1 MLCAVLMS
9 IVVVQCK
16 KEGKNAT
23 SIFRGLASSD
33 IDSTIFS
40 PFYDTTVLNIAVAK
54 ATNDSIITTGIQSI
68 IKANCG
74 NCHNSNIKPNLVT
87 FNDIK
92 SLVVPGNPEA
102 SKLWQVITTNDLNK
116 AMPPVTTEKTVS
128 TEDKI
133 SIYNW
138 IKNGANE
145 TPVLSDYRPTA
156 VRLITGGCTAIC
168 HNENVIVGN
177 WARTNNFGRP
187 LTAQDTI
194 TSTAV
199 HRGPA
204 CLAINDT
211 LIKRVWGAYKD
222 SVARFYSV
230 ASVNDT
236 VRKTISSPLDPLNSY
251 SNLLFNIQ
259 YPAAF
264 RNGKAA
270 NKDLFTAATSSSNNL
285 LAKIDSTLSFKGFV
299 KSGNM
304 ASGDGHMNSSEV
316 AIIKGWYFLDPNIP
330 DLWKYGNGTIP
341 AFKDTKGNPI
351 AKKN

>member
-1 MLCAVLMS
+1 MS

-16 KEGKNAT
+16 KEGKNAS

-40 PFYDTTVLNIAVAK
+40 PFYDTTVLNISVARS
-54 ATNDSIITTGIQSI
+54 TNDSIITTGIQSI

-74 NCHNSNIKPNLVT
+74 NCHNNNIKPNLVT

-102 SKLWQVITTNDLNK
+102 SKLWEVITTQDLNK

-128 TEDKI
+128 TQDKI

-145 TPVLSDYRPTA
+145 TPTLVDYRPSA
-156 VRLITGGCTAIC
+156 VRLITGGCTAVC
-168 HNENVIVGN
+168 HNEGVIVGN
-177 WARTNNFGRP
+177 WARANTLGKT
-187 LTAQDTI
+187 LTTQDTI
-194 TSTAV
+194 TSMNV
-199 HRGPA
+199 HRGPG
-204 CLAINDT
+204 CLAINDA
-211 LIKRVWGAYKD
+211 LISSVWNAFKD
-222 SVARFYSV
+222 SVSRFYTI

-285 LAKIDSTLSFKGFV
+285 LAKIDSTLSFKGFA

-304 ASGDGHMNSSEV
+304 ASGDGHMNSSDV
-316 AIIKGWYFLDPNIP
+316 AIIKSWYFLDPNIP
-330 DLWKYGNGTIP
+330 DVWKYGNATTP

-351 AKKN
+351 VKKN